1 MTDLANDSTT
11 MPKNDDHL
19 IWMTS
24 NAAKAAQVGANVI
37 DQSVA
42 WGLKK
47 PPAVVFDVDET
58 LILNHPTD
66 DDRFKVQP
74 VGKAL
79 FEFASKRNVP
89 VFIVTARAKSQ
100 WARRLLQKQ
109 LEKAGYDL
117 SNVKGV
123 YMQPKEFVGL
133 EDGGAAFKKKA
144 RAQIEASHT
153 IVLNAGD
160 RWGDV
165 TDRLLDHEA
174 RPEHVSGV
182 REPPPVGAADA
193 VRHQVSRRTI
203 NVNLFWPPPGAGG
216 AGGGAP
222 A

>member
-144 RAQIEASHT
+144 RAQIGASHT

-165 TDRLLDHEA
+165 TDPGSSITKRVPNTSQAYVSL
-174 RPEHVSGV
+174 RPS
-182 REPPPVGAADA
+182 EP
-193 VRHQVSRRTI
+193 QT
-203 NVNLFWPPPGAGG
+203 LFGIKFPDEK
-216 AGGGAP
+216 
-222 A
+222 